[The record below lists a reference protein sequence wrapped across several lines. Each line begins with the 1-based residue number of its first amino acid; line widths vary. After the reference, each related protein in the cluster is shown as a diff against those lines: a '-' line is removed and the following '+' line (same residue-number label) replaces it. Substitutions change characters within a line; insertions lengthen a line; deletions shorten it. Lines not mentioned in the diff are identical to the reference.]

1 MEFRYYDF
9 IILINHED
17 CLKDINKLR
26 EELARDFGF
35 KISNHKTSEQWLLK
49 AGKEFVKK
57 NKWSLIFNIRNKL
70 KSIVNKYQPNNSGNK
85 NFINSLFWYT
95 LTNEKFFISRS
106 KLRVTSQIN
115 KKTGEKEVFIK
126 VYKWTKKQDLIDSW
140 EKIISNAI
148 NQLPNEEADFD
159 KNKIKNFEINLQ
171 IYKYYLIAKNKWQNE
186 KHLFKKLYES
196 IEIEKIFDK
205 LEEIPSL
212 ENFKKIII
220 NFEKKYS
227 DLNLPAES
235 EFKKY

>member
-49 AGKEFVKK
+49 AEKQFIKNNKE
-57 NKWSLIFNIRNKL
+57 SLIFNIKNKL
-70 KSIVNKYQPNNSGNK
+70 KPIVAKYQPNNAKNK
-85 NFINSLFWYT
+85 NFIDSVFWYT

-106 KLRVTSQIN
+106 KLKVISRIN
-115 KKTGEKEVFIK
+115 KETGEKEVFIR

-148 NQLPNEEADFD
+148 NRLPDEEIDFD
-159 KNKIKNFEINLQ
+159 KNKIKNFETNLQ
-171 IYKYYLIAKNKWQNE
+171 IYKHYLIAKNKWRNE

-196 IEIEKIFDK
+196 IEIEEIFDK
-205 LEEIPSL
+205 LKEIPSL

-227 DLNLPAES
+227 NLNLPS
-235 EFKKY
+235 ELELKKH